1 MWAAVGAMGYG
12 ELLRPGRN
20 QRPTGS
26 PEDAR
31 VTYLDLRQQQGV
43 TPLPAW
49 SPPYSA
55 TPLLYRLSFCLKVGH
70 VRGCFC
76 FFEEQYWPSGGSP
89 PLRYHAP

>member
-26 PEDAR
+26 PDDAR
-31 VTYLDLRQQQGV
+31 VTYLDLRQQQG
-43 TPLPAW
+43 
-49 SPPYSA
+49 SPPYLLGRCSA
-55 TPLLYRLSFCLKVGH
+55 SPLLYRLSFCLKDGH
-70 VRGCFC
+70 VRGRFC